1 MREHIDTIPVNEAFA
16 SGHECPFCY
25 LERMAEQRSIRYI
38 LGPGASYMEPDV
50 RAMTD
55 REGFCREHFKKMY
68 DFSNQL
74 GSALIMQTYLARLLE
89 ELESEED
96 TFELPAKRP
105 LFGGKKNDDRESGLL
120 TWAKE
125 KESTCCLCQKLEY
138 NMKRYYHTFFV
149 LLKEEEFRS
158 RVEGS
163 KGFCMRHFAQLLALA
178 KTELPNGQR
187 EWFYGTVIPL
197 MKENL
202 LRVKGD
208 LDHFVSMFDYR
219 SAGKDWGNARDAVSR
234 TMQKLQGGYPADP
247 PYKMDP

>member
-1 MREHIDTIPVNEAFA
+1 MREHIDTIPVNEAFT

-55 REGFCREHFKKMY
+55 KEGFCREHFKKMH
-68 DFSNQL
+68 DFGNQL
-74 GSALIMQTYLARLLE
+74 GSALIMQTYLAGLLE
-89 ELESEED
+89 ELDKETES
-96 TFELPAKRP
+96 FELPAKRP
-105 LFGGKKNDDRESGLL
+105 LFGGKKNENQQSSLL
-120 TWAKE
+120 VWAKE
-125 KESTCCLCQKLEY
+125 KGSTCCLCQKLEY
-138 NMKRYYHTFFV
+138 NMDRYYHTFFV
-149 LLKEEEFRS
+149 MLKEEEFRS
-158 RVEGS
+158 QVESS
-163 KGFCMRHFAQLLALA
+163 KGFCMRHFAQLLEKA

-187 EWFYGTVIPL
+187 EWFYGAVIPL

-202 LRVKGD
+202 LRLKGD
-208 LDHFVSMFDYR
+208 LDHFVSMYDYR

>member
-1 MREHIDTIPVNEAFA
+1 MREHIDTIPVNEAFT

-25 LERMAEQRSIRYI
+25 LERMSEQRSIRYI

-55 REGFCREHFKKMY
+55 KEGFCREHFKKMY

-89 ELESEED
+89 ELESETD
-96 TFELPAKRP
+96 GFELPAKRP
-105 LFGGKKNDDRESGLL
+105 LFGGKKNDTQESGLL
-120 TWAKE
+120 TWAKG
-125 KESTCCLCQKLEY
+125 KGSTCCLCQKLEY

-163 KGFCMRHFAQLLALA
+163 KGFCMRHFAEVLELA

-187 EWFYGTVIPL
+187 EWFYGTLIPL

>member
-1 MREHIDTIPVNEAFA
+1 MREQIDTIPVNEAFQ

-25 LERMAEQRSIRYI
+25 LERMSEQRAIRYI

-55 REGFCREHFKKMY
+55 KQGFCRAHYKKMY

-74 GSALIMQTYLARLLE
+74 GSALIMQTYLAGLLK
-89 ELESEED
+89 ELEKEEAN
-96 TFELPAKRP
+96 FAIPAKRP
-105 LFGGKKNDDRESGLL
+105 LLGSKRTDAGDSALL
-120 TWAKE
+120 SWAKE
-125 KESTCCLCQKLEY
+125 KGSTCCLCQKQEY
-138 NMKRYYHTFFV
+138 NMKRYFHTFFV
-149 LLKEEEFRS
+149 LLKEEEFRN
-158 RVEGS
+158 RVGSS
-163 KGFCMRHFAQLLALA
+163 KGFCIRHFSQLMELA
-178 KTELPNGQR
+178 KTELSNGQR
-187 EWFYGTVIPL
+187 EWFYQTVIPL

>member
-1 MREHIDTIPVNEAFA
+1 MREQIDTIPVNEAFL

-50 RAMTD
+50 RTMTD
-55 REGFCREHFKKMY
+55 KEGFCREHFKKLY

-74 GSALIMQTYLARLLE
+74 GSALIMQTYLAELLE
-89 ELESEED
+89 ELEREAD
-96 TFELPAKRP
+96 HFERPAKRP
-105 LFGGKKNDDRESGLL
+105 LFGGKKQDAEESGLL
-120 TWAKE
+120 TWAKA
-125 KESTCCLCQKLEY
+125 KGSTCCLCQKVEY
-138 NMKRYYHTFFV
+138 NMNRYFHTFFV

-163 KGFCMRHFAQLLALA
+163 KGFCMGHFAQLLELA
-178 KTELPNGQR
+178 KTGLPNAQR
-187 EWFYGTVIPL
+187 EWFYQTVIPL

-202 LRVKGD
+202 LRLKGD

-234 TMQKLQGGYPADP
+234 TMQKLRGGYPADA

>member
-25 LERMAEQRSIRYI
+25 LERMAEQRAIRYI

-55 REGFCREHFKKMY
+55 KQGFCREHFKKMY

-74 GSALIMQTYLARLLE
+74 GSALIMQTYLARVLE
-89 ELESEED
+89 ELDREEAN
-96 TFELPAKRP
+96 FEIPAKRT
-105 LFGGKKNDDRESGLL
+105 LFGGKKADSEDSGLL
-120 TWAKE
+120 AWAKE
-125 KESTCCLCQKLEY
+125 KGSSCCLCQKLEY
-138 NMKRYYHTFFV
+138 NMERYYHTFFV
-149 LLKEEEFRS
+149 MLKEEEFRS

-163 KGFCMRHFAQLLALA
+163 KGFCMRHFARLLELA

-187 EWFYGTVIPL
+187 EWFYKAVIPL

-219 SAGKDWGNARDAVSR
+219 SAGKDWGNAKDAVSR
-234 TMQKLQGGYPADP
+234 TMQKLQGGYPADA

>member
-25 LERMAEQRSIRYI
+25 LERMAEQRAIRYI

-55 REGFCREHFKKMY
+55 KQGFCREHFKKMY

-89 ELESEED
+89 ELDREEAN
-96 TFELPAKRP
+96 FEIPAKRTH
-105 LFGGKKNDDRESGLL
+105 FGGKKADSEDSGLL
-120 TWAKE
+120 AWAKE
-125 KESTCCLCQKLEY
+125 KGSSCCLCQKLEY
-138 NMKRYYHTFFV
+138 NMERYYRTFFV
-149 LLKEEEFRS
+149 MLKEEEFRS

-163 KGFCMRHFAQLLALA
+163 KGFCMRHFARLLELA

-187 EWFYGTVIPL
+187 EWFYKAVIPL

-219 SAGKDWGNARDAVSR
+219 SAGKDWGNAKDAVSR
-234 TMQKLQGGYPADP
+234 TMQKLQGGYPADA

>member
-1 MREHIDTIPVNEAFA
+1 MREQIDTVPVNEAFA
-16 SGHECPFCY
+16 SGDECPFCY

-74 GSALIMQTYLARLLE
+74 GSALIMQTYLACLLE
-89 ELESEED
+89 ELEKEEKN
-96 TFELPAKRP
+96 FEMPARRP
-105 LFGGKKNDDRESGLL
+105 LFGGKRNDTGDSNLL
-120 TWAKE
+120 TLAKE
-125 KESTCCLCQKLEY
+125 KNSTCCLCQKLAY
-138 NMKRYYHTFFV
+138 NMKRYFHTFFV

-158 RVEGS
+158 RVEGC
-163 KGFCMRHFAQLLALA
+163 KGFCMRHFTELLEQA
-178 KTELPNGQR
+178 KTELPNAQR
-187 EWFYGTVIPL
+187 EWFYPTVISL

-208 LDHFVSMFDYR
+208 LDQFVSMFDYR
-219 SAGKDWGNARDAVSR
+219 SAGRDWGNARDAVSR
-234 TMQKLQGGYPADP
+234 TMQKLRGGYPADK

>member
-1 MREHIDTIPVNEAFA
+1 
-16 SGHECPFCY
+16 
-25 LERMAEQRSIRYI
+25 
-38 LGPGASYMEPDV
+38 
-50 RAMTD
+50 
-55 REGFCREHFKKMY
+55 MY

-89 ELESEED
+89 ELESEAD
-96 TFELPAKRP
+96 GFELPAKRS
-105 LFGGKKNDDRESGLL
+105 LFGGKKNDTQESGLL

-125 KESTCCLCQKLEY
+125 KGSTCCLCQKLEY

-163 KGFCMRHFAQLLALA
+163 KGFCMRHFAEVLGLA

-187 EWFYGTVIPL
+187 EWFYGTLIPL

>member
-1 MREHIDTIPVNEAFA
+1 MREQIDTIPVNEAFT
-16 SGHECPFCY
+16 SGDECPFCY

-55 REGFCREHFKKMY
+55 KEGFCREHYKKMY

-74 GSALIMQTYLARLLE
+74 GSALIMQTYMAGLLE
-89 ELESEED
+89 ELEKESANAAI
-96 TFELPAKRP
+96 PAKRP
-105 LFGGKKNDDRESGLL
+105 LFGSKKQDSEDSPIL
-120 TWAKE
+120 TWAKS
-125 KESTCCLCQKLEY
+125 KTSTCCLCNKVDY
-138 NMKRYYHTFFV
+138 NMRRYYHTFFV
-149 LLKEEEFRS
+149 LIKDEEFRS
-158 RVEGS
+158 RVEAS
-163 KGFCMRHFAQLLALA
+163 KGFCMRHFAQLLELA
-178 KTELPNGQR
+178 KTELPNAQR
-187 EWFYGTVIPL
+187 EWFYDKLIPL
-197 MKENL
+197 QKENL

-234 TMQKLQGGYPADP
+234 TMQKLAGGHPADA

>member
-25 LERMAEQRSIRYI
+25 LERMAEQRAIRYI

-55 REGFCREHFKKMY
+55 KQGFCREHFKKMY

-89 ELESEED
+89 ELDREEAN
-96 TFELPAKRP
+96 FEIPAKRT
-105 LFGGKKNDDRESGLL
+105 LFGGKKADSEDSGLL
-120 TWAKE
+120 AWAKE
-125 KESTCCLCQKLEY
+125 KGASCCLCQKLEY
-138 NMKRYYHTFFV
+138 NMERYYHTFFV
-149 LLKEEEFRS
+149 MLKEEEFRS

-163 KGFCMRHFAQLLALA
+163 KGFCMRHFARLLELA

-187 EWFYGTVIPL
+187 EWFYKAVIPL

-219 SAGKDWGNARDAVSR
+219 SAGKDWGNAKDAVSR
-234 TMQKLQGGYPADP
+234 TMQKLQGGYPADA